1 MPPQNDQTSTPSEP
15 ANFDFMLKQK
25 PQQKK
30 SFGLPSGL
38 GKPAKLLIAAAV
50 ALVIAIAAALIFG
63 GGDSNS
69 KQVFDLMAQ
78 NQEIVRVS
86 RLQDQKFTDEDTKG
100 LSATTQ
106 AVMSSQKFQ
115 LGDYLSK
122 VNVQY
127 SEQQL
132 AAKMNKNTDADLQT
146 AAQNNN
152 LDSAYVSY
160 LKASL
165 TTYMNSLNEAFT
177 ATSSQSLKSTLQSAY
192 ESVQTLLKSPQL
204 KS

>member
-1 MPPQNDQTSTPSEP
+1 MPPQNDQASTPSEP
-15 ANFDFMLKQK
+15 ADFDFMLKQK

-30 SFGLPSGL
+30 KFGLPTGL
-38 GKPAKLLIAAAV
+38 GKPAKLLIATVV
-50 ALVIAIAAALIFG
+50 ALVIAITAALIFS
-63 GGDSNS
+63 GGDNSS

-86 RLQDQKFTDEDTKG
+86 QLQDQKFTDEDTKG

-106 AVMSSQKFQ
+106 AVMGSQKFQ

-122 VNVQY
+122 VNIKY

-132 AAKMNKNTDADLQT
+132 ATGMNSGTDTELQT

-152 LDSAYVSY
+152 LDDAYATY
-160 LKASL
+160 LKTSL
-165 TTYMNSLNEAFT
+165 MAYLNSLNST
-177 ATSSQSLKSTLQSAY
+177 YQATQSQTLKTTLKAAY
-192 ESVQTLLKSPQL
+192 ESVQTLLNSPQFQ
-204 KS
+204 S